1 MAKKKRIIISEQGL
15 ADILQITPR
24 RVREVCR
31 YSKTAMGRYNLIESI
46 KEFFEQSDN
55 KDKEY
60 VTAKRLGEVFKISEK
75 TIRNLVD
82 RNILTRNEK
91 GSFDL
96 IESVSAYL
104 DYLHAN
110 SDTQK
115 LRAIQAKRL
124 QLKYEKE
131 SNELHSTDEV
141 EIFIS
146 KMIVSFRQRILAIP
160 NRIGKD
166 LLNKTERFEIEEIL
180 KDELYIALE
189 ELSEYEVGDTEAD
202 EEKP

>member
-1 MAKKKRIIISEQGL
+1 MTKEKRIIISEQGL

-60 VTAKRLGEVFKISEK
+60 VTAKRLGEIFKISEK

-110 SDTQK
+110 SDTQQ

-160 NRIGKD
+160 SRIGKD

>member
-1 MAKKKRIIISEQGL
+1 MAKEKRIIISEQGL

-110 SDTQK
+110 SDTQQ

-160 NRIGKD
+160 SRIGKD

-189 ELSEYEVGDTEAD
+189 ELSEYEVSDTEAD

>member
-1 MAKKKRIIISEQGL
+1 MAKEKRIIISEQGL
-15 ADILQITPR
+15 ADVLQITPR

-31 YSKTAMGRYNLIESI
+31 YSKTSAGRYNFVESV

-82 RNILTRNEK
+82 RNILTKNEK
-91 GSFDL
+91 GLFDL

-110 SDTQK
+110 SDTQQ

-146 KMIVSFRQRILAIP
+146 KMLVSFRQRILAIP
-160 NRIGKD
+160 SRVGKD
-166 LLNKTERFEIEEIL
+166 LLNKSERFEIEEIL

-189 ELSEYEVGDTEAD
+189 ELSEYETGNTETD
-202 EEKP
+202 EEKS